1 MIETPATTTDIV
13 ARNARERR
21 LALNLTQQE
30 LSHRSGVS
38 FGSLRRFELTG
49 QISLESLLKI
59 ALVLDCLGQFSELFK
74 LEASEVKSIDDLL
87 KEKPKR
93 QRGRSK
99 P

>member
-1 MIETPATTTDIV
+1 MIETPTSITDII
-13 ARNARERR
+13 ARNARKRR
-21 LALNLTQQE
+21 LELNLTQQE
-30 LSHRSGVS
+30 LNRRSGVS

-59 ALVLDCLGQFSELFK
+59 ALVLDCLVQFSELFK
-74 LEASEVKSIDDLL
+74 LEVSEIKSIDDLL

>member
-1 MIETPATTTDIV
+1 MLETPTSTTGII

-21 LALNLTQQE
+21 LALNMTQQE
-30 LSHRSGVS
+30 LSRRSGVS

-49 QISLESLLKI
+49 QISLESLLKL
-59 ALVLDCLGQFSELFK
+59 ALVLDCLPQFVELFK

-93 QRGRSK
+93 QRGRNK